1 MTRLMRGASRDVAR
15 DVSLDVAESGLWEK
29 AWWLA
34 IATILYN
41 LIEGAVSVWYGL
53 SDEALALFGF
63 GADSFIEIFSAIAIA
78 HMIWR
83 LRRHGSEQ
91 RDAFERTALRLTG
104 GGLVGLSVVLAAT
117 SILAVIA
124 QHSPESTVA
133 GIIVSSISIV
143 IMWWLIRAKVRIGTQ
158 LGSAPIIADA
168 ACSRACLHMSVVLLV
183 SSTANHLLGIAF
195 IDAIGAA
202 VLALYA
208 YREGMEQF
216 AKARGITCSDG
227 CH

>member
-1 MTRLMRGASRDVAR
+1 MTSRLRGAHASIASRD
-15 DVSLDVAESGLWEK
+15 DQWNL

-34 IATILYN
+34 IGTIVYN
-41 LIEGAVSVWYGL
+41 LAEGAISIWYGL

-63 GADSFIEIFSAIAIA
+63 GADSFIEVFSAIAIA

-117 SILAVIA
+117 AVLAVIA
-124 QHSPESTVA
+124 QHSPESTLP
-133 GIIVSSISIV
+133 GIIISAISIGV
-143 IMWWLIRAKVRIGTQ
+143 MWWLIRAKVRVGRR
-158 LGSAPIIADA
+158 LSCEPILADA
-168 ACSRACLHMSVVLLV
+168 ACSRACLHMSVVLLI
-183 SSTANHLLGIAF
+183 SSTANQMLGIGY

-202 VLALYA
+202 VLAWYA

-216 AKARGITCSDG
+216 AKARGIACSDG